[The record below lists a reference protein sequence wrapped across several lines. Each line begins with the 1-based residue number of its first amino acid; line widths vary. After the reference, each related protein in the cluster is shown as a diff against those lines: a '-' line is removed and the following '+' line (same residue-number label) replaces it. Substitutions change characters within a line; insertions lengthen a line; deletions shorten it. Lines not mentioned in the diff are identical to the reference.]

1 MDELQKNKEI
11 YKNWLLVFSK
21 CMLIIFDTLC
31 NVGSE
36 LLIFI
41 HQPIQLNIR
50 VNIKHILL
58 YIILV
63 SVNHQLTKI

>member
-1 MDELQKNKEI
+1 
-11 YKNWLLVFSK
+11 
-21 CMLIIFDTLC
+21 MLIIFDILC